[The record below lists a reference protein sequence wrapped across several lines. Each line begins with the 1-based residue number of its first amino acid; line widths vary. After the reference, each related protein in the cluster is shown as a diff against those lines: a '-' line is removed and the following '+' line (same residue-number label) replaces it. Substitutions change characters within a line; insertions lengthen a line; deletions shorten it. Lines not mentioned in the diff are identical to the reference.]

1 MVCFHLLA
9 LMDNAAVNVHVQVFV
24 WTYVFI
30 SLGYVPT
37 RRTVGSCDKSLF
49 NYLRSLQTVFPSG
62 FTIVCSHQQCLRVP
76 ISPHHHQ
83 HFLLS
88 DFFKFFFFLAVPLG
102 FWDLSPQPGI
112 KHGPRQQKLRIPIAR
127 PPGNSLLSDL
137 LMTTVAVSVKW

>member
-1 MVCFHLLA
+1 MNIRIVFSFSLSWPLLWTFLCGHMCSVLLA
-9 LMDNAAVNVHVQVFV
+9 VFRSEIT
-24 WTYVFI
+24 WSY
-30 SLGYVPT
+30 
-37 RRTVGSCDKSLF
+37 DKSMF
-49 NYLRSLQTVFPSG
+49 NHLRSLQTVFPSG
-62 FTIVCSHQQCLRVP
+62 FTVVCSYQQCLRVP

-88 DFFKFFFFLAVPLG
+88 DFLKFCFFFFLAVPLG

-137 LMTTVAVSVKW
+137 LMTTVAVAVKW

>member
-1 MVCFHLLA
+1 MVHFH
-9 LMDNAAVNVHVQVFV
+9 LMDNAAMNVHVQVFV
-24 WTYVFI
+24 WTYVFV
-30 SLGYVPT
+30 SPGYVPT
-37 RRTVGSCDKSLF
+37 RRTVGSYDKSMF
-49 NYLRSLQTVFPSG
+49 NHLRSLQTVFPSG

-88 DFFKFFFFLAVPLG
+88 DFLKFFFLAVPLG

-112 KHGPRQQKLRIPIAR
+112 KHGPRQRKLRIPVAG

-137 LMTTVAVSVKW
+137 LMTALAVAVEW